1 MPGFVG
7 VWAGVWFHRLMVCMT
22 EKEIGRRAP
31 AATPEALFRRLAE
44 LGIETE
50 TRRHQPLFTVEQSR
64 ALRGAIPGGHC
75 KCLFLTA
82 KLRALWLVVA
92 LEDRE
97 IDLKALA
104 RHLGAGRFSF
114 AKAELLMDA
123 LGVAPGAVT
132 PFALINDAGGR
143 VKVVLDKEMMAL
155 DLLNYHPLTNEAT
168 TTIATKDL
176 LRFMAATGYD
186 PEIVDFAFPDEVA

>member
-1 MPGFVG
+1 MPGL
-7 VWAGVWFHRLMVCMT
+7 AGVWFHGVMADMA
-22 EKEIGRRAP
+22 ENEIGRRAP
-31 AATPEALFRRLAE
+31 LVTPEALFRRLDE

-64 ALRGAIPGGHC
+64 ARRGAIAGGHC
-75 KCLFLTA
+75 KCLFLTD
-82 KLRALWLVVA
+82 KKRGLWLVVA
-92 LEDRE
+92 NEDRE

-114 AKAELLMDA
+114 AKPALLMEA
-123 LGVAPGAVT
+123 LGVEPGAVT
-132 PFALINDAGGR
+132 PFALINDKGGR
-143 VKVVLDKEMMAL
+143 VKVVLDKEMMAA

-176 LRFMAATGYD
+176 LRFMAATGHD
-186 PEIVDFAFPDEVA
+186 PEIVDFAFPGEIA

>member
-1 MPGFVG
+1 M
-7 VWAGVWFHRLMVCMT
+7 
-22 EKEIGRRAP
+22 EKEIERSAP
-31 AATPEALFRRLAE
+31 QATPEALFRRLNE

-75 KCLFLTA
+75 KCLFLTD
-82 KLRALWLVVA
+82 KRRGLWLVVA
-92 LEDRE
+92 NEDRE

-114 AKAELLMDA
+114 AKPERLTAA
-123 LGVAPGAVT
+123 LGVEPGAVT
-132 PFALINDAGGR
+132 PFALINDTGGR
-143 VKVVLDKEMMAL
+143 VKVVLDKGMVAL

-176 LRFMAATGYD
+176 LRFMAATGHD
-186 PEIVDFAFPDEVA
+186 PQLVDFAFPGDAA